1 MSSAQPSVPFAGKNI
16 VMVDDDTLVE
26 LWRRFLNDPRTSD
39 VEIRRLS
46 LLALLRY
53 DQFRLQLTA
62 WSLES

>member
-1 MSSAQPSVPFAGKNI
+1 
-16 VMVDDDTLVE
+16 MVDDDTLVE
-26 LWRRFLNDPRTSD
+26 SWQSFLMDFRTSD

-53 DQFRLQLTA
+53 EQFLLQLTA